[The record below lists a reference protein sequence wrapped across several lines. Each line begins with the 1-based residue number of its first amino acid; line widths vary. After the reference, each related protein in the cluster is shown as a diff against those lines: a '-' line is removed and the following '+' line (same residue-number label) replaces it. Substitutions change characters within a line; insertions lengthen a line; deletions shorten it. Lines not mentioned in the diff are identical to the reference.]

1 MSSMLK
7 ALQRLSPEQR
17 RLSAIERLT
26 IRRGDSAEIEALY
39 RMQVFQDMPDRVDRA
54 EDLFNLIGTSIG
66 EGMYICGY
74 LNRCLHLPGDVCEFG
89 VAQGATSRL
98 IAGEIRDTDKSLWL
112 FDSFEGLPE
121 PSEEDELIDDI
132 FDLGN
137 IKAYRGQMR
146 CSPDEVRSRLA
157 EVGFPE
163 SRQHI
168 REGWIEERLSGSD
181 LPERVMFAYVDF
193 DFYSPILTALRFLDE
208 RMHPGSVVIVDDYGF
223 FSSGAQK
230 AVDEFVESAD
240 GRWRRVMPL
249 APAGK
254 FCILLRHYV

>member
-1 MSSMLK
+1 MLK
-7 ALQRLSPEQR
+7 ALQRLSPEQQ

-39 RMQVFQDMPDRVDRA
+39 RLLVFQDLADRVDRV
-54 EDLFNLIGTSIG
+54 EDLFNLIGTSVG
-66 EGMYICGY
+66 EGMYICGH

-121 PSEEDELIDDI
+121 PSEHDELIDDI
-132 FDLGN
+132 FSLGD
-137 IKAYRGQMR
+137 IKAYRGRMR

-157 EVGFPE
+157 EAGFPE

-168 REGWIEERLSGSD
+168 RKGWIEQRLQDPD
-181 LPERVMFAYVDF
+181 LPARVVFAYVDF
-193 DFYSPILTALRFLDE
+193 DFYDPILTTLRFLDA
-208 RMHPGSVVIVDDYGF
+208 RMEPGSVVIVDDYGF
-223 FSSGAQK
+223 FSAGAQK
-230 AVDEFVESAD
+230 AVDEFVD
-240 GRWRRVMPL
+240 DTGGRWRRIMPL

-254 FCILLRHYV
+254 FCILLRHHA